1 MLSQK
6 VWSWTLCDKKSQSTT
21 KSCSGPHGYT
31 FYLSYKHFTNNI
43 DLLLSAFNKLKFY
56 FQVSANSS
64 DKGFNVSIFNSFHS
78 LTTWFWC
85 CFLQVFACF
94 NFISCCRQFN
104 FCQFLFLSSLCK
116 LSFHP
121 EMEFSFMLKLLLS
134 CCQDVLN
141 RTKLYKITHKLL
153 SSNPF
158 YFYIFLFLI
167 FVSHF

>member
-6 VWSWTLCDKKSQSTT
+6 VSSWTLCDKKSQSTT

-43 DLLLSAFNKLKFY
+43 DLLLSASNKHKFY
-56 FQVSANSS
+56 FQASANSS
-64 DKGFNVSIFNSFHS
+64 IEKGFNVSIFSILSFIDNIV
-78 LTTWFWC
+78 LML
-85 CFLQVFACF
+85 FLQVFACF

-158 YFYIFLFLI
+158 IFRFSLF
-167 FVSHF
+167 